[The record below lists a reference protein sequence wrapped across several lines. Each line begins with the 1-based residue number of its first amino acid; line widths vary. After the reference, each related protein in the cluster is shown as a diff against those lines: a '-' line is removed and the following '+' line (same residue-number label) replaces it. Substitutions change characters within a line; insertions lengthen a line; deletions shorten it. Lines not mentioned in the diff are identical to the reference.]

1 MMMHDALNTYLLK
14 RNDIKYTLLQER
26 LSNTQ
31 QTSPAGMFSSTVSLR
46 KAQHT
51 MLTQWYV
58 CVHVPIIHK
67 LTIKVFIHKRYKN
80 TGIKKPFIALIKCN
94 NYRHDEVSQV
104 LSLFLSLSLQSH
116 TILSK
121 LLYIGIGHC

>member
-1 MMMHDALNTYLLK
+1 MHYICLLVTACKPFHDYKFLIHHTTYNTQICMMMHDALNTYLLK

-58 CVHVPIIHK
+58 CVQVPIIHK
-67 LTIKVFIHKRYKN
+67 LTIKVFIHKRYK
-80 TGIKKPFIALIKCN
+80 IQ
-94 NYRHDEVSQV
+94 E
-104 LSLFLSLSLQSH
+104 
-116 TILSK
+116 
-121 LLYIGIGHC
+121 